1 MAAFWLQK
9 YQLIDWLKEY
19 VSRSKIVK
27 MTCHV
32 IRARAWLC
40 KFEDVY
46 LCITFLSQQW
56 DKRSMDHSRIQF
68 SIQFENWCQFL
79 IFMIFY
85 HKKYESGKSIFFFIL
100 FFYYSFYPIFCRIL
114 NQYNN
119 EVKNEA
125 HRQSCCSDNV
135 AVRDM
140 AFFLSSTEVEL
151 IENWKLK
158 FQSIF
163 NIWFS
168 AKTFQIVDRTTPG
181 VHSHGTFFLCPQS
194 PPHSLAS

>member
-9 YQLIDWLKEY
+9 YQLIHWLKEY

-27 MTCHV
+27 TTCHV

-56 DKRSMDHSRIQF
+56 DKRSMGHSLFNFQSNLKIDVNF
-68 SIQFENWCQFL
+68 WFL
-79 IFMIFY
+79 W
-85 HKKYESGKSIFFFIL
+85 FFIIKNIKVANRFLKFFFFTVFIL
-100 FFYYSFYPIFCRIL
+100 FFCRIL

-125 HRQSCCSDNV
+125 HRQSCYSDNV

-140 AFFLSSTEVEL
+140 AFFLFSTEVEL

-158 FQSIF
+158 ISIHFQYLVFRKNFPNRWQNYPRGPLARYI
-163 NIWFS
+163 
-168 AKTFQIVDRTTPG
+168 
-181 VHSHGTFFLCPQS
+181 FLCPQS